1 MRNIVV
7 NVAELANTLE
17 ENRNNH
23 RAIFE
28 EALANFKNKAI
39 AVFEVQIQAIK
50 NGKMPETYLRLPIPE
65 EHTKDYDRA
74 LQMLA
79 WHEEDTIELTEA
91 EFTQYV
97 QDDWGWRQSFV
108 TNTASYTS
116 GA

>member
-1 MRNIVV
+1 MRSIIVS
-7 NVAELANTLE
+7 VAELADTLE
-17 ENRNNH
+17 ENRKNH

-28 EALANFKNKAI
+28 EALVNFKNKAI
-39 AVFEVQIQAIK
+39 SVFEVQIIAIQ

-79 WHEEDTIELTEA
+79 WHEADTIELTEA

-97 QDDWGWRQSFV
+97 QDDWGWRQSFIN
-108 TNTASYTS
+108 NTASYAS
-116 GA
+116 NH